1 METTTQTKSCAK
13 ATTNCRARA
22 TQSLAALTAAI
33 FACGAAESC
42 VNIEYDEPENGNAQ
56 QIVYNL
62 FPVKTGTKAATFE
75 AFPTSATFGSVAR
88 LLPDG
93 KNWIDNS
100 EESTPYIGGASTGT
114 GTGTG
119 TGSTGTGTGTGT
131 TTGTTAIGEEI
142 SYQNGVWKA
151 WKSGSVYWWPRTG
164 TLSFFSWSPYDLVE
178 KGLSFNA
185 VDGLRI
191 DGWNMKNKVGYGSTA
206 TDGCV
211 DILTARNLDCTR
223 GGTNGVSTIFKHAL
237 CKVSV
242 VISLDYE
249 PTDGKK
255 WTVEKVEL
263 KDIYTTGN
271 FVSTTWNNY
280 SNVQNYVNEFST
292 AVEVKMGENSVIL
305 PPTMMIPQ
313 PLMRSSDGSRIPRI
327 EIACYDGVSGHYE
340 TGVWVKD
347 KTTFTGVLYSN
358 TSELVRWKEG
368 SNYTYHL
375 YLTDKS
381 ENYIEFDATTDDWS
395 YSDAGD
401 IELK

>member
-1 METTTQTKSCAK
+1 MADIETTTQTKSGAK
-13 ATTNCRARA
+13 ATTICRARA
-22 TQSLAALTAAI
+22 AQSLAALTAAI
-33 FACGAAESC
+33 FACGAAVSC

-56 QIVYNL
+56 IVYNL
-62 FPVKTGTKAATFE
+62 SPVKTGTKAATFE
-75 AFPTSATFGSVAR
+75 AFPTSATFGSIAR

-93 KNWIDNS
+93 KNWTDNS
-100 EESTPYIGGASTGT
+100 EESTPYIGGTSTGT

-119 TGSTGTGTGTGT
+119 TGTS
-131 TTGTTAIGEEI
+131 TTATGEEI

-151 WKSGSVYWWPRTG
+151 WKSGATYWWPRTG
-164 TLSFFSWSPYDLVE
+164 TLSFFSWSPYNLVE

-191 DGWNMKNKVGYGSTA
+191 DGWNMKNRVGYGSSA

-237 CKVSV
+237 CKVSF

-249 PTDGKK
+249 PTDDKK

-263 KDIYTTGN
+263 KDIYTSGN

-280 SNVQNYVNEFST
+280 SNVQDYVNEFST
-292 AVEVKMGENSVIL
+292 PIELKMGENSVIL
-305 PPTMMIPQ
+305 PQTMMLPQ
-313 PLMRSSDGSRIPRI
+313 PLRRSSDGSRIPRI
-327 EIACYDGVSGHYE
+327 EITCYHGEPYYDQE
-340 TGVWVKD
+340 TGMMVQD
-347 KTTFTGVLYSN
+347 KNTFTGVLYSN

-375 YLTDKS
+375 YLIDKNA
-381 ENYIEFDATTDDWS
+381 NYIEFDASTEDWS

>member
-1 METTTQTKSCAK
+1 MTDIETTTQTKSCAK
-13 ATTNCRARA
+13 AATNCRARA
-22 TQSLAALTAAI
+22 TQCLAALTAAI
-33 FACGAAESC
+33 FACGAAVSC

-56 QIVYNL
+56 IVYNL
-62 FPVKTGTKAATFE
+62 SPVKTGTKAATFE
-75 AFPTSATFGSVAR
+75 AFPTSATFGSIAR

-93 KNWIDNS
+93 KNWADNS
-100 EESTPYIGGASTGT
+100 EESTPYIGGTSTGT

-119 TGSTGTGTGTGT
+119 TGTSA
-131 TTGTTAIGEEI
+131 TAIGEEI
-142 SYQNGVWKA
+142 SYQDGVWKA
-151 WKSGSVYWWPRTG
+151 WKSGATYWWPRTG
-164 TLSFFSWSPYDLVE
+164 TLSFFSWSPYNLVE

-191 DGWNMKNKVGYGSTA
+191 DGWNMKNKVGYGSSA

-223 GGTNGVSTIFKHAL
+223 GSTNGVSTIFKHAL
-237 CKVSV
+237 CKVSF

-249 PTDGKK
+249 PTDGTK

-263 KDIYTTGN
+263 KDIYTSGN

-280 SNVQNYVNEFST
+280 SNVQDYVNEFST
-292 AVEVKMGENSVIL
+292 PIELKMGENSVIF
-305 PPTMMIPQ
+305 PQTMMLPQ
-313 PLMRSSDGSRIPRI
+313 PLRRSSDGSRIPRI
-327 EIACYDGVSGHYE
+327 EITCYDGKSGHYE
-340 TGVWVKD
+340 GEGVWVQD
-347 KTTFTGVLYSN
+347 KNTFTGVLYSN

-375 YLTDKS
+375 YLTDKNA
-381 ENYIEFDATTDDWS
+381 NYIEFDASTEDWS